1 MLPLRLLNVSKQ
13 YVCFNIFTVKRIIEL
28 SVSYWC
34 FLETLFLA
42 SWIYTSST
50 KLSRYIW
57 LCWTSLGNVPA
68 ATSALL
74 GVAGGPG
81 ADGGPAGW
89 PLPWW
94 DVAGSCHLA
103 GGTRH
108 CILAQNAAFQQRLG
122 DGDPTAGWGAD
133 RFCCC
138 GFRSRQDILNFVA
151 LSSQCL
157 VHLFHLPFVVS
168 AVTCWA
174 DESLFSLLRHLHQ
187 LIIGGSTV
195 W

>member
-57 LCWTSLGNVPA
+57 LCWASLGDVPA

-138 GFRSRQDILNFVA
+138 GFRSLQDILIFVA

>member
-57 LCWTSLGNVPA
+57 LCWTSLGDVPA

-103 GGTRH
+103 GGTGH

>member
-13 YVCFNIFTVKRIIEL
+13 YVCFKIFTVQTIIEL
-28 SVSYWC
+28 SVCYWC
-34 FLETLFLA
+34 FLETVFLS
-42 SWIYTSST
+42 SWINTSST
-50 KLSRYIW
+50 KLSRYVW

-103 GGTRH
+103 GGTGH
-108 CILAQNAAFQQRLG
+108 CILAQNATFQQWLG
-122 DGDPTAGWGAD
+122 DGDPTTWWGAD
-133 RFCCC
+133 RFYCC
-138 GFRSRQDILNFVA
+138 GFRSRQDILNFVS

>member
-57 LCWTSLGNVPA
+57 LCWASLGDVPA

-103 GGTRH
+103 GGTGH

-138 GFRSRQDILNFVA
+138 GFRSLQDILNFVA

>member
-13 YVCFNIFTVKRIIEL
+13 YVCFKNFTVQRIIEL

>member
-1 MLPLRLLNVSKQ
+1 MALRLLNVSKQ

-57 LCWTSLGNVPA
+57 LCWTSLGDVPA

-138 GFRSRQDILNFVA
+138 GFRSLQDILIFVA

>member
-1 MLPLRLLNVSKQ
+1 MLFGNLVSGQ
-13 YVCFNIFTVKRIIEL
+13 LDLYF
-28 SVSYWC
+28 
-34 FLETLFLA
+34 
-42 SWIYTSST
+42 ST

-57 LCWTSLGNVPA
+57 LCWASLGDVPA

-103 GGTRH
+103 GGTGH

>member
-1 MLPLRLLNVSKQ
+1 MALRLLNVSKQ

-103 GGTRH
+103 GGTGH

>member
-57 LCWTSLGNVPA
+57 LCWTSLGDVPA

-103 GGTRH
+103 GGTGH

-138 GFRSRQDILNFVA
+138 GFRSLQDILIFVA

>member
-1 MLPLRLLNVSKQ
+1 MALRLLNVSKQ

-138 GFRSRQDILNFVA
+138 GFRSLQDILIFVA